1 MKDIREDNVKVI
13 LKPNSSKN
21 KIVKFDSER
30 NAYIVEIKAPAYNN
44 KANIELVKF
53 LSRFLKKDVKIIRGF
68 KSREK
73 LLRISLKK

>member
-1 MKDIREDNVKVI
+1 MIAVTKQI
-13 LKPNSSKN
+13 
-21 KIVKFDSER
+21 
-30 NAYIVEIKAPAYNN
+30 APGT
-44 KANIELVKF
+44 KNIELVKF